1 MFCVVIR
8 VERQDEYDTGS
19 MTSHG
24 VECNTVED
32 TKVLCETNKG
42 KANVFRLVF

>member
-8 VERQDEYDTGS
+8 VERQDEYDTGN
-19 MTSHG
+19 MTAHG
-24 VECNTVED
+24 MECNTVEV

-42 KANVFRLVF
+42 KENVFGLVF